1 MQLPKP
7 LVVVKYGVD
16 TLKNE
21 VDAALHTIC
30 RIGVY
35 TLKNEGRCSMNFIY
49 I

>member
-1 MQLPKP
+1 MQLIHR
-7 LVVVKYGVD
+7 LRINLNGVD